1 VRYGGLFQVP
11 ARSAAALA
19 GAGLAAVAASAW
31 MLGSDDRA
39 DDLGEAL
46 SRPPWVAGTAT
57 AVLLLLATVHY
68 LCAALALRA
77 VSSPQLPLRAVTG
90 VQLAAA
96 ATNRVV
102 PSGFGGVAVNLRY
115 LVRAG
120 IPEGAAVSALA
131 ALAVVGA
138 ATDTAYAATVT
149 AAGSS
154 LGLGGA
160 ARELRALAARGVGTG
175 QAHSWVLAVVAALA
189 LTLLVRRRGSL
200 VNTVITGA
208 RQSAGHLRVLAADPR
223 RIAIAALTS
232 TATTVTMSV
241 GFVLAVDV
249 WGSAERPLSA
259 GALVAIYLVAATAG
273 GATPLPPLFCVT
285 EAFFVT
291 ALVLA
296 GYTSSS
302 ALLAVAVFRGLSFW
316 LPLPVGVWAARR
328 LRRAQLL

>member
-1 VRYGGLFQVP
+1 MP
-11 ARSAAALA
+11 ARSAPALA
-19 GAGLAAVAASAW
+19 GAGLAAVAVSAW

-138 ATDTAYAATVT
+138 ATDTAYAARSPPR
-149 AAGSS
+149 ALRSAWAGPRASCGRSPPAGSAP
-154 LGLGGA
+154 G
-160 ARELRALAARGVGTG
+160 
-175 QAHSWVLAVVAALA
+175 
-189 LTLLVRRRGSL
+189 RRTHGCWL
-200 VNTVITGA
+200 WW
-208 RQSAGHLRVLAADPR
+208 R
-223 RIAIAALTS
+223 R
-232 TATTVTMSV
+232 
-241 GFVLAVDV
+241 
-249 WGSAERPLSA
+249 WH
-259 GALVAIYLVAATAG
+259 
-273 GATPLPPLFCVT
+273 
-285 EAFFVT
+285 
-291 ALVLA
+291 
-296 GYTSSS
+296 
-302 ALLAVAVFRGLSFW
+302 
-316 LPLPVGVWAARR
+316 
-328 LRRAQLL
+328 